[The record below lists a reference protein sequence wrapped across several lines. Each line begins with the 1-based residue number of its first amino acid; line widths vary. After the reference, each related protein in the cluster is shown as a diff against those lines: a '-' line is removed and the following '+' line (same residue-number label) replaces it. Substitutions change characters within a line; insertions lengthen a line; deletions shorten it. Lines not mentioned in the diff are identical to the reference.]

1 MKNNS
6 DLYVYVYVY
15 IYIVFCRCTD
25 MMLDRYSSYAFQ
37 RYAITDVTSYNVRRN
52 DRSIEARVTEFLIFE
67 SNVPTLTSSRVY
79 LTHVL
84 K

>member
-1 MKNNS
+1 
-6 DLYVYVYVY
+6 
-15 IYIVFCRCTD
+15 

-67 SNVPTLTSSRVY
+67 SNVPTLTSSRVFDICFKVITIFLQIY
-79 LTHVL
+79 IFFVICYFSIKSRYCL
-84 K
+84 